1 MGNENLCPSQIF
13 GGSLSQP
20 PFSRIVKSL
29 FDKLNLG
36 ALERRIVVG
45 AALVLFVVV
54 NAMFVWPQFKDWN
67 KVQLG
72 ILKAQKTL
80 DDYQK
85 EVDQLPKLQ
94 KKEEELKG
102 TGGAQ
107 LASSEMALA
116 LMRTVESKAKSSGVN
131 VMSTSPG
138 QGSYGANTN
147 SYFEE
152 QSLRISFQNTG
163 DAELL
168 KFMVSLGENNSTIRI
183 RDLSVKPDPTQMK
196 LMGELTMV
204 ASYQKA
210 APTGKQPSAVTPK
223 HP

>member
-1 MGNENLCPSQIF
+1 M
-13 GGSLSQP
+13 
-20 PFSRIVKSL
+20 KSL
-29 FDKLNLG
+29 FDRLNLG
-36 ALERRIVVG
+36 ALERRIVV
-45 AALVLFVVV
+45 AALLVLFVVL

-67 KVQLG
+67 RVQG
-72 ILKAQKTL
+72 EIKRAKDTL
-80 DDYQK
+80 AGFEK
-85 EVDQLPKLQ
+85 EVDGLPALQ
-94 KKEEELKG
+94 KKEESLKG

-107 LASSEMALA
+107 LASAEMALA
-116 LMRTVESKAKSSGVN
+116 LMRVVEPKARAAGVN
-131 VMSTSPG
+131 VMSYNPG
-138 QGSYGANTN
+138 TGFGVSTN

-183 RDLSVKPDPTQMK
+183 RDLTVKPDPTQMK

-210 APTGKQPSAVTPK
+210 APGAKPSSPAAPK
-223 HP
+223 RP

>member
-1 MGNENLCPSQIF
+1 M
-13 GGSLSQP
+13 
-20 PFSRIVKSL
+20 KSL

-36 ALERRIVVG
+36 ALERRIVVV
-45 AALVLFVVV
+45 ALLVLFVVV
-54 NAMFVWPQFKDWN
+54 NGMFVWPQFKDWN
-67 KVQLG
+67 KVQLA
-72 ILKAQKTL
+72 IRKAQATL

-94 KKEEELKG
+94 QKEEALKG

-107 LASSEMALA
+107 LASAEMALA
-116 LMRTVESKAKSSGVN
+116 LMRVVEPKVRAAGVN
-131 VMSTSPG
+131 VMSYNPG
-138 QGSYGANTN
+138 SGSYGANTN

-183 RDLSVKPDPTQMK
+183 RDLTLRPDPTQMK

-210 APTGKQPSAVTPK
+210 ASAGKQPSTATPK
-223 HP
+223 RP

>member
-1 MGNENLCPSQIF
+1 M
-13 GGSLSQP
+13 
-20 PFSRIVKSL
+20 KSL

-36 ALERRIVVG
+36 AMERRIVVG

-67 KVQLG
+67 RVQLE
-72 ILKAQKTL
+72 IAKAQKTL
-80 DDYQK
+80 DDFQK

-94 KKEEELKG
+94 KKEDELKG
-102 TGGAQ
+102 EGGAQ
-107 LASSEMALA
+107 LASAEMALA
-116 LMRTVESKAKSSGVN
+116 LLKVVQPKASAAGINVVQWDPRKS
-131 VMSTSPG
+131 
-138 QGSYGANTN
+138 GASAN

-152 QSLRISFQNTG
+152 QTLRISFQNTG

-183 RDLSVKPDPTQMK
+183 RDLTVKPDPSQMK

-210 APTGKQPSAVTPK
+210 APPGKQPPAATPK
-223 HP
+223 RP

>member
-1 MGNENLCPSQIF
+1 M
-13 GGSLSQP
+13 
-20 PFSRIVKSL
+20 KSL

-36 ALERRIVVG
+36 AMERRIVVG

-54 NAMFVWPQFKDWN
+54 NAMFVWPQFKDWS
-67 KVQLG
+67 KVQLE
-72 ILKAQKTL
+72 IAKAQKTL

-94 KKEEELKG
+94 KREEELKG
-102 TGGAQ
+102 EGGAQ
-107 LASSEMALA
+107 LASAEMALA
-116 LMRTVESKAKSSGVN
+116 LLKVVQPKASAAGINVVQWDPRKSTG
-131 VMSTSPG
+131 PG
-138 QGSYGANTN
+138 AAN

-152 QSLRISFQNTG
+152 QTLRISFQNTG

-183 RDLSVKPDPTQMK
+183 RDLTVKPDPTQMK

-210 APTGKQPSAVTPK
+210 APPGKQPAAATPK
-223 HP
+223 RP

>member
-1 MGNENLCPSQIF
+1 M
-13 GGSLSQP
+13 
-20 PFSRIVKSL
+20 KSL
-29 FDKLNLG
+29 FDRLNLG
-36 ALERRIVVG
+36 ALERRIVV
-45 AALVLFVVV
+45 AALLVLFVVL

-67 KVQLG
+67 RVQG
-72 ILKAQKTL
+72 EIKRAKDTL
-80 DDYQK
+80 AGFQK
-85 EVDQLPKLQ
+85 EVDGLPALQ
-94 KKEEELKG
+94 KKEESLKG

-107 LASSEMALA
+107 LASAEMALA
-116 LMRTVESKAKSSGVN
+116 LMRVVEPKARAAGVN
-131 VMSTSPG
+131 VMSYNPG
-138 QGSYGANTN
+138 TGFGVSTN

-183 RDLSVKPDPTQMK
+183 RDLTLKPDPTQMK

-210 APTGKQPSAVTPK
+210 APGAKPSSPAAPK
-223 HP
+223 RP

>member
-1 MGNENLCPSQIF
+1 MS
-13 GGSLSQP
+13 
-20 PFSRIVKSL
+20 SRLVS
-29 FDKLNLG
+29 KLLLA
-36 ALERRIVVG
+36 AL
-45 AALVLFVVV
+45 LVLFVVL

-67 KVQLG
+67 RVQG
-72 ILKAQKTL
+72 EIKRAKDTL
-80 DDYQK
+80 AGFQK
-85 EVDQLPKLQ
+85 EVDGLPALQ
-94 KKEEELKG
+94 NKEESLKG

-107 LASSEMALA
+107 LASAEMALA
-116 LMRTVESKAKSSGVN
+116 LMRVVEPKARAAGVN
-131 VMSTSPG
+131 VMSYNPG
-138 QGSYGANTN
+138 TGFGVSTN

-183 RDLSVKPDPTQMK
+183 RDLTVKPDPTQMK

-210 APTGKQPSAVTPK
+210 APGAKPSSPAAPK
-223 HP
+223 RP

>member
-1 MGNENLCPSQIF
+1 M
-13 GGSLSQP
+13 
-20 PFSRIVKSL
+20 KSL

-36 ALERRIVVG
+36 AMERRIVVG
-45 AALVLFVVV
+45 AALVLFVVL
-54 NAMFVWPQFKDWN
+54 NALFVWPKFKDWN
-67 KVQLG
+67 RVQLD

-94 KKEEELKG
+94 LKETELKG

-116 LMRTVESKAKSSGVN
+116 LMRTVDAKASAAGILVVN
-131 VMSTSPG
+131 RIPG
-138 QGSYGANTN
+138 QSGGPNASA
-147 SYFEE
+147 YFEE

-183 RDLSVKPDPTQMK
+183 RDLIVKPDPSQMK

-210 APTGKQPSAVTPK
+210 APAGKPPSTVTPK
-223 HP
+223 RP

>member
-1 MGNENLCPSQIF
+1 M
-13 GGSLSQP
+13 
-20 PFSRIVKSL
+20 KTL

-36 ALERRIVVG
+36 AMERRIVVG
-45 AALVLFVVV
+45 AALVLFVVL

-67 KVQLG
+67 KVQLD

-80 DDYQK
+80 DDFQK

-94 KKEEELKG
+94 KREEELKG
-102 TGGAQ
+102 EGGAQ
-107 LASSEMALA
+107 LASAEMALA
-116 LMRTVESKAKSSGVN
+116 LLKVVQPKAAAAGIN
-131 VMSTSPG
+131 VMQWDPRKVT
-138 QGSYGANTN
+138 GASAS

-152 QSLRISFQNTG
+152 QTLRITFQNTG

-183 RDLSVKPDPTQMK
+183 RDLTVKPDPSQMK

-210 APTGKQPSAVTPK
+210 APPGKQSSPATPK
-223 HP
+223 RP

>member
-1 MGNENLCPSQIF
+1 M
-13 GGSLSQP
+13 
-20 PFSRIVKSL
+20 KSL
-29 FDKLNLG
+29 FDRLNLG
-36 ALERRIVVG
+36 ALERRIVV
-45 AALVLFVVV
+45 AALLVLFVVL

-67 KVQLG
+67 RVQG
-72 ILKAQKTL
+72 EIKRAKDTL
-80 DDYQK
+80 AGFQK
-85 EVDQLPKLQ
+85 EVDGLPALQ
-94 KKEEELKG
+94 KKEESLKG

-107 LASSEMALA
+107 LASAEMALA
-116 LMRTVESKAKSSGVN
+116 LMRVVEPKARAAGVN
-131 VMSTSPG
+131 VMSYNPG
-138 QGSYGANTN
+138 TGFGVSTN

-183 RDLSVKPDPTQMK
+183 RDLTVKPDPTQMK

-210 APTGKQPSAVTPK
+210 APGAKPSSPAAPK
-223 HP
+223 RP

>member
-1 MGNENLCPSQIF
+1 M
-13 GGSLSQP
+13 
-20 PFSRIVKSL
+20 KSI

-36 ALERRIVVG
+36 AMERRIVVG

-54 NAMFVWPQFKDWN
+54 NAMFVWPQFKDWK
-67 KVQLG
+67 KVQGEIKRANDVLNE
-72 ILKAQKTL
+72 
-80 DDYQK
+80 YQK

-94 KKEEELKG
+94 KKEEGLKG
-102 TGGAQ
+102 EGGAQ
-107 LASSEMALA
+107 LASAEMALA
-116 LMRTVESKAKSSGVN
+116 LLKVVQPKAAAAGINVVQWDPRKS
-131 VMSTSPG
+131 
-138 QGSYGANTN
+138 GASAN

-152 QSLRISFQNTG
+152 QTLRISFQNTG

-183 RDLSVKPDPTQMK
+183 RDLTVKPDPTQMK

-210 APTGKQPSAVTPK
+210 APPGKQPPTATPK
-223 HP
+223 RP

>member
-1 MGNENLCPSQIF
+1 M
-13 GGSLSQP
+13 
-20 PFSRIVKSL
+20 KSL

-36 ALERRIVVG
+36 ALERRIVV
-45 AALVLFVVV
+45 AALLVLFVVL

-67 KVQLG
+67 RVQLD
-72 ILKAQKTL
+72 IAKARKTL
-80 DDYQK
+80 ADFQK
-85 EVDQLPKLQ
+85 EVDGLPALQ
-94 KKEEELKG
+94 KKEEALKG

-107 LASSEMALA
+107 LASAEMALA
-116 LMRTVESKAKSSGVN
+116 LMRVVEPKARAAGVN
-131 VMSTSPG
+131 VMSYNPG
-138 QGSYGANTN
+138 TGFGVNTN

-152 QSLRISFQNTG
+152 QSLRISFQSTG

-183 RDLSVKPDPTQMK
+183 RDLTVKPDPTQMK

-210 APTGKQPSAVTPK
+210 APGAKSSSPATPK
-223 HP
+223 RP

>member
-1 MGNENLCPSQIF
+1 
-13 GGSLSQP
+13 
-20 PFSRIVKSL
+20 VKSL

-36 ALERRIVVG
+36 ALERRIVV
-45 AALVLFVVV
+45 AALLVLFVVL

-67 KVQLG
+67 RVQLD
-72 ILKAQKTL
+72 IAKARKTL
-80 DDYQK
+80 ADFQK
-85 EVDQLPKLQ
+85 EVDGLPALQ
-94 KKEEELKG
+94 KKEEALKG

-107 LASSEMALA
+107 LASGEMALA
-116 LMRTVESKAKSSGVN
+116 LMRVVESKARSAGVN
-131 VMSTSPG
+131 VMSTTPG
-138 QGSYGANTN
+138 QGSFGVNTN

-183 RDLSVKPDPTQMK
+183 RDLTVKPDPTQMK

-210 APTGKQPSAVTPK
+210 APGAKSSSPATPRR
-223 HP
+223 P

>member
-1 MGNENLCPSQIF
+1 M
-13 GGSLSQP
+13 
-20 PFSRIVKSL
+20 KSL
-29 FDKLNLG
+29 FDRLNLG
-36 ALERRIVVG
+36 ALERRIVV
-45 AALVLFVVV
+45 AALLVLFVVL

-67 KVQLG
+67 RVQG
-72 ILKAQKTL
+72 EIKRAKDTL
-80 DDYQK
+80 AGFQK
-85 EVDQLPKLQ
+85 EVDGLPALQ
-94 KKEEELKG
+94 NKEESLKG

-107 LASSEMALA
+107 LASAEMALA
-116 LMRTVESKAKSSGVN
+116 LMRVVEPKARAAGVN
-131 VMSTSPG
+131 VMSYNPG
-138 QGSYGANTN
+138 TGFGVSTN

-183 RDLSVKPDPTQMK
+183 RDLTVKPDPTQMK

-210 APTGKQPSAVTPK
+210 APGAKPSSPAAPK
-223 HP
+223 RP

>member
-1 MGNENLCPSQIF
+1 M
-13 GGSLSQP
+13 
-20 PFSRIVKSL
+20 KSL

-36 ALERRIVVG
+36 AMERRIVVG

-54 NAMFVWPQFKDWN
+54 NAMFVWPQFKDW
-67 KVQLG
+67 KRVQLE
-72 ILKAQKTL
+72 IAKAQKTL
-80 DDYQK
+80 DDFQK

-102 TGGAQ
+102 EGGAQ
-107 LASSEMALA
+107 LASAEMALA
-116 LMRTVESKAKSSGVN
+116 LLKVVQPKAAAAGINVVQWDPRKS
-131 VMSTSPG
+131 
-138 QGSYGANTN
+138 GASAN

-152 QSLRISFQNTG
+152 QTLRISFQNTG

-183 RDLSVKPDPTQMK
+183 RDLTVKPDPSQMK

-210 APTGKQPSAVTPK
+210 APPGKQPPAATPK
-223 HP
+223 RP

>member
-1 MGNENLCPSQIF
+1 M
-13 GGSLSQP
+13 
-20 PFSRIVKSL
+20 KSL

-36 ALERRIVVG
+36 ALERRIVV
-45 AALVLFVVV
+45 AALLVLFVVL
-54 NAMFVWPQFKDWN
+54 NAMFVWPQFADWSR
-67 KVQLG
+67 VQFD
-72 ILKAQKTL
+72 ITKARTTL
-80 DDYQK
+80 ADFQR
-85 EVDQLPKLQ
+85 EVDGLPALQ
-94 KKEEELKG
+94 KKEETLKG

-107 LASSEMALA
+107 LASAEMALA
-116 LMRTVESKAKSSGVN
+116 LMRVVEPKARAAGVN
-131 VMSTSPG
+131 VMSYNPG
-138 QGSYGANTN
+138 TGFGVSTN

-183 RDLSVKPDPTQMK
+183 RDLTVKPDPTQMK

-210 APTGKQPSAVTPK
+210 APGAKPSSPATPK
-223 HP
+223 RP

>member
-1 MGNENLCPSQIF
+1 M
-13 GGSLSQP
+13 
-20 PFSRIVKSL
+20 KSI

-45 AALVLFVVV
+45 ALLVLFIVI

-67 KVQLG
+67 KVQLA
-72 ILKAQKTL
+72 ILKAQTTL
-80 DDYQK
+80 ADFQK
-85 EVDQLPKLQ
+85 EVDQLPQLQ
-94 KKEEELKG
+94 KKEAALKG

-107 LASSEMALA
+107 LASAEMALA
-116 LMRTVESKAKSSGVN
+116 LMRVVEPKARAAGIN
-131 VMSTSPG
+131 VVSYNPG
-138 QGSYGANTN
+138 SGSYGANTN

-152 QSLRISFQNTG
+152 QSLRIGFQNTG

-183 RDLSVKPDPTQMK
+183 RDLTVKPDATQMK

-204 ASYQKA
+204 ASYQKT
-210 APTGKQPSAVTPK
+210 APAGKQPPTATPK
-223 HP
+223 RP

>member
-1 MGNENLCPSQIF
+1 M
-13 GGSLSQP
+13 
-20 PFSRIVKSL
+20 KSL

-36 ALERRIVVG
+36 ALERRIVV
-45 AALVLFVVV
+45 AALLVLFVVL

-67 KVQLG
+67 RVQLD
-72 ILKAQKTL
+72 IAKARKTL
-80 DDYQK
+80 ADFQR
-85 EVDQLPKLQ
+85 EVDGLPALQ
-94 KKEEELKG
+94 KKEETLKG

-107 LASSEMALA
+107 LASAEMALA
-116 LMRTVESKAKSSGVN
+116 LMRVVEPKARAAGVN
-131 VMSTSPG
+131 VMSYNPG
-138 QGSYGANTN
+138 TGFGMNTN

-168 KFMVSLGENNSTIRI
+168 KFMISLGENNSTIRI
-183 RDLSVKPDPTQMK
+183 RDLTVKPDPTQMK

-210 APTGKQPSAVTPK
+210 APGAKPSSPTTPK
-223 HP
+223 RP

>member
-1 MGNENLCPSQIF
+1 M
-13 GGSLSQP
+13 
-20 PFSRIVKSL
+20 KSL

-54 NAMFVWPQFKDWN
+54 NAMFVWPQFKDWS
-67 KVQLG
+67 KVQIG

-85 EVDQLPKLQ
+85 EVDWLPKLQ

-107 LASSEMALA
+107 LASAEMALA
-116 LMRTVESKAKSSGVN
+116 LLKIVTPKASAAGIN
-131 VMSTSPG
+131 VVSWNPGKSTSA
-138 QGSYGANTN
+138 ST
-147 SYFEE
+147 SEYFEE
-152 QSLRISFQNTG
+152 QTLRVGFQNTG

-210 APTGKQPSAVTPK
+210 APPGKQPPAVTPK

>member
-1 MGNENLCPSQIF
+1 M
-13 GGSLSQP
+13 
-20 PFSRIVKSL
+20 KSI

-36 ALERRIVVG
+36 AMERRIVVG
-45 AALVLFVVV
+45 AAMVLFVVV
-54 NAMFVWPQFKDWN
+54 NAMFVWPQFKDWS
-67 KVQLG
+67 KVQVE
-72 ILKAQKTL
+72 IQKSQKTL

-94 KKEEELKG
+94 KKEETLKG
-102 TGGAQ
+102 EGGAQ
-107 LASSEMALA
+107 LASAEMALA
-116 LMRTVESKAKSSGVN
+116 LLKVVQPKAAAAGINVMQWDPRKSS
-131 VMSTSPG
+131 SPN
-138 QGSYGANTN
+138 AN

-183 RDLSVKPDPTQMK
+183 RDLTVKPDPTQMK

-204 ASYQKA
+204 ASYQKS
-210 APTGKQPSAVTPK
+210 APPGRQPSSPAPAPK
-223 HP
+223 RP

>member
-1 MGNENLCPSQIF
+1 M
-13 GGSLSQP
+13 
-20 PFSRIVKSL
+20 KSL

-36 ALERRIVVG
+36 ALERRIVV
-45 AALVLFVVV
+45 AALLVLFVVL
-54 NAMFVWPQFKDWN
+54 NAMFVWPQFADWHR
-67 KVQLG
+67 VQLD
-72 ILKAQKTL
+72 ITKARTTL
-80 DDYQK
+80 ADFQR
-85 EVDQLPKLQ
+85 EVDGLPALQ
-94 KKEEELKG
+94 KKEEALKG

-107 LASSEMALA
+107 LASAEMALA
-116 LMRTVESKAKSSGVN
+116 LMRVVEPKARAAGVN
-131 VMSTSPG
+131 VMSYNPG
-138 QGSYGANTN
+138 TGFGVSTN

-183 RDLSVKPDPTQMK
+183 RDLTVKPDPTQMK

-210 APTGKQPSAVTPK
+210 APGAKPSSPATPK
-223 HP
+223 RP